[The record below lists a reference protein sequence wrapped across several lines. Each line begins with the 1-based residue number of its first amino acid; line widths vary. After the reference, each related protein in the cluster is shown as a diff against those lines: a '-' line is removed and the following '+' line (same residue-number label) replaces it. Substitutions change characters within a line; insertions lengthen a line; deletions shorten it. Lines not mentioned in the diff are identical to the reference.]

1 MIKINLLPQ
10 KRPKLRG
17 VAGAEASP
25 RDMLI
30 GAGSIVGV
38 ALVVW
43 LLADRPMRKELGEL
57 RETND
62 QLQAQ
67 INQKKQ
73 KLQGYEVLKA
83 AAEKGDERENAIK
96 RLMSAKIVP
105 AHVLHEL
112 GDILTQGHMPTMTT
126 EMTAKTGT
134 NGDPNKRFDPTWDP
148 THVWLTSFADTKGDF
163 TLEGGAQTEVDVTQ
177 LSKRLAASVYFADV
191 APSRQERVAD
201 KESGVTYYKF
211 TITGKVAY

>member
-10 KRPKLRG
+10 KRPKLR
-17 VAGAEASP
+17 VVGAAEGSP
-25 RDMLI
+25 RDLLI
-30 GAGSIVGV
+30 GIGSIVGI
-38 ALVVW
+38 ALLTW
-43 LLADRPMRKELGEL
+43 LLLDRPARKELGEL
-57 RETND
+57 RESND

-67 INQKKQ
+67 IVQKQQ
-73 KLQGYEVLKA
+73 KLRGYEELKLA
-83 AAEKGDERENAIK
+83 ADKHDERKMAINRLNNAN
-96 RLMSAKIVP
+96 IVP

-112 GDILTQGHMPTMTT
+112 GDILTQGHPPTMTT
-126 EMTAKTGT
+126 EMTEKTGA
-134 NGDPNKRFDPTWDP
+134 NGDSNKRFDPTWDP

-177 LSKRLAASVYFADV
+177 LSKRLAASVYFTDV